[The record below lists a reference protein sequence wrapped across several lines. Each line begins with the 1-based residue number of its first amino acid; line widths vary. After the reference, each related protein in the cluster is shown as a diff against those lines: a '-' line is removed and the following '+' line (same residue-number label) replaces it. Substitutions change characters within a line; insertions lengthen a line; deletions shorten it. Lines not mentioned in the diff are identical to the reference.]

1 MEYNVNSKGGLATKG
16 QNCLDHVN
24 ACNLFDAGK
33 NSNSHL
39 GDYTPHIESSLF
51 LLFYFVFD
59 LRKFPPKTWIR
70 CPVGA
75 NAGPQWHG
83 LWHYWATCGSHKKTS
98 SLDRRKMTPKLL
110 FITPA
115 PLDSYLLHQNP
126 HSGAINTI
134 SVLQGEPSI
143 YSGMNELSLQI
154 EEHAFS
160 MLTNAAPIIDRV
172 QII

>member
-70 CPVGA
+70 CQNLNIKIFHRKKSGFA
-75 NAGPQWHG
+75 NFFEK
-83 LWHYWATCGSHKKTS
+83 LDDLKTP
-98 SLDRRKMTPKLL
+98 R
-110 FITPA
+110 
-115 PLDSYLLHQNP
+115 QN
-126 HSGAINTI
+126 
-134 SVLQGEPSI
+134 
-143 YSGMNELSLQI
+143 LSW
-154 EEHAFS
+154 
-160 MLTNAAPIIDRV
+160 R
-172 QII
+172 